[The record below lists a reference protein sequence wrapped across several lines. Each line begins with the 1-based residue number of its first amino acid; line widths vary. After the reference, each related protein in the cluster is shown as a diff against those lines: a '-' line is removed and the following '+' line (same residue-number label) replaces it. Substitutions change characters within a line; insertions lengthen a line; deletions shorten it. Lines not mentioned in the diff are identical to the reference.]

1 MINIVV
7 KFDVLW
13 MLSLGAAKC
22 CFDVGL
28 LSIDRLGCSWRDNV
42 MLIMSSTIKSCE
54 LDFVTFV
61 FQAYRMIEAA
71 CLQEVK
77 T

>member
-1 MINIVV
+1 
-7 KFDVLW
+7 
-13 MLSLGAAKC
+13 
-22 CFDVGL
+22 
-28 LSIDRLGCSWRDNV
+28 
-42 MLIMSSTIKSCE
+42 MLIMSSKIKSCE